1 MKFCGR
7 LDKNPQLSIRNI
19 HDKKA
24 SEKSII
30 VYALPLSCTIK
41 KTPFSLFVAFLE
53 TPPQISPAGF
63 QKNCVCAVKLL
74 HNAHLY
80 PPPFEKFSK
89 YRHIYLLNFPML
101 PLRYPLQH
109 SFFIAAKPAKS
120 ESRPPEIKRRRAGF
134 KQPAA
139 ACNAQSFQRKIRSG
153 L

>member
-109 SFFIAAKPAKS
+109 SFFIAATTRKVREPAARNQTAARRLQTAS
-120 ESRPPEIKRRRAGF
+120 RRRQCAKF
-134 KQPAA
+134 S
-139 ACNAQSFQRKIRSG
+139 AQN
-153 L
+153 

>member
-1 MKFCGR
+1 MKFCGQ

-24 SEKSII
+24 SEKLII

-89 YRHIYLLNFPML
+89 FRRIYLLNFPML

-109 SFFIAAKPAKS
+109 SFFIAATTRKVR
-120 ESRPPEIKRRRAGF
+120 E
-134 KQPAA
+134 PAA
-139 ACNAQSFQRKIRSG
+139 RNQTAARRLQTASRRTQCAKFSAQN
-153 L
+153 